1 MNESL
6 LIHRYL
12 ADDAF
17 GYKKLMMHSST
28 FVIRIQV
35 AQCTLHTRWIA
46 HVYTVKAIIDMSNVI
61 FLVVAFQHDK

>member
-6 LIHRYL
+6 LIHHYL

-28 FVIRIQV
+28 F
-35 AQCTLHTRWIA
+35 LLE
-46 HVYTVKAIIDMSNVI
+46 YK
-61 FLVVAFQHDK
+61 